1 MVTEAAARNA
11 RHPNSGEVLDM
22 VFRVLGVVVTRHPWR
37 VVGSWMLAFVV
48 LVSVAPGLKT
58 SGDQASF
65 LPSKYESVR
74 AQHVAERA
82 FPGHAGTSGILV
94 VRRADGLRMSPGDRR
109 GVSALADE
117 LRRGRS
123 SVVSGVTA
131 PAGAVSHDGRTA
143 LIAVAFTKSAA
154 DKHVGDAVKAL
165 RRDARAAAARSH
177 LTARMT
183 GPAAQVVDIEKAGK
197 DADGIV
203 LLATGLLIFVLLTA
217 IFRSVV
223 TAFLPLLTIVVVS
236 GVAMA
241 LIGIASKVF
250 GLQADSSIA
259 SLLTVVLFGI
269 GTDYI
274 VFLLFRMRERLRA
287 GDEPREAVRFAVRR
301 VGATIASS
309 AAVVM
314 IAFLALLAS
323 ELSSNRALAPS
334 LVVAVAVM
342 LLSAVTLVPAVL
354 TLAGPRIFWPS
365 RHWRD
370 GRESRLAAA
379 AARRIALRPGA
390 VAATVVVVL
399 LAMGAGILGFNANYD
414 TSTNLPGNAESLR
427 AQRDLAAAFPQLSA
441 NPTTVYVV
449 APHDAAAPARLAARL
464 RRVPGV
470 EGVSAPVAG
479 RDRTVRL
486 DVSLAAASAT
496 SNAALDLVKDHVR
509 PVVHASAAGRD
520 VVVGGTTAAFVD
532 GRHAINRDYGVV
544 LPLAAVIIMLII
556 AVLLRSLVAPVV
568 LLAAVGLGFL
578 ATMGVTVGVF
588 QGLAG
593 KAGVAFSLPL
603 TIYAFVVA
611 IGTDYNIL
619 VAARLREE
627 DTECSASS
635 VERAVRASLPT
646 ITAAGI
652 ILAGT
657 FASLMLTPGDSQK
670 QLGFAVSAGILI
682 SAFLMAGTLVPSLAR
697 WLGRRLWWPGRLAA
711 SGPAATE
718 PGAVKAT
725 DPAVP
730 SRQTV

>member
-1 MVTEAAARNA
+1 
-11 RHPNSGEVLDM
+11 M
-22 VFRVLGVVVTRHPWR
+22 VFRRLGVLVTRHPWR
-37 VVGSWMLAFVV
+37 AVAAWILAFVV
-48 LVSVAPGLKT
+48 LGSVAPGLKT

-65 LPSKYESVR
+65 LPSKYEAVR

-82 FPGHAGTSGILV
+82 FPGSAGTSGVFV
-94 VRRADGLRMSPGDRR
+94 VRPEDGSRLSPADRR
-109 GVSALADE
+109 TVSALAGG
-117 LRRGRS
+117 LRRVRS
-123 SVVSGVTA
+123 SVVSGVTV
-131 PAGAVSHDGRTA
+131 PAGALSRDGRTA

-154 DKHVGDAVKAL
+154 DTHVGDAVKAL
-165 RRDARAAAARSH
+165 RRDARATAARSH

-223 TAFLPLLTIVVVS
+223 TAFLPLLTIFVVS
-236 GVAMA
+236 AVAMA
-241 LIGIASKVF
+241 LIGIASKAF
-250 GLQADSSIA
+250 GLKADSSIA

-287 GDEPREAVRFAVRR
+287 GDEPPEAVRFAVRR
-301 VGATIASS
+301 VGATVASS

-342 LLSAVTLVPAVL
+342 LLAAVTLVPAVL

-390 VAATVVVVL
+390 VAVAVVVVL
-399 LAMGAGILGFNANYD
+399 LAMAAGMLGFRPNYD

-449 APHDAAAPARLAARL
+449 GPRDAGAPARLAARL
-464 RRVPGV
+464 RRIPGV

-486 DVSLAAASAT
+486 DVSLAAASET
-496 SNAALDLVKDHVR
+496 SNAALDLVEDRVR
-509 PVVHASAAGRD
+509 PVAHASAAGRD
-520 VVVGGTTAAFVD
+520 VLVGGTTAAFVD

-544 LPLAAVIIMLII
+544 LPLAAVAIMLII

-646 ITAAGI
+646 IAAAGI

-682 SAFLMAGTLVPSLAR
+682 SAFLMAGTLVPSVAR

-711 SGPAATE
+711 PRPAAAQT
-718 PGAVKAT
+718 GAVKVT

-730 SRQTV
+730 SRQPV